1 MNTQLAA
8 LENAILS
15 RAHHLVDTQHQ
26 AAQQQREKI
35 LADANKQVH
44 FKEERETE
52 TAKIAAEQAY
62 RRQVQASEIKLHAQL
77 DQLRWSLI
85 QSVMSKLHARLQEV
99 VKHTD
104 SYLALLQQYFGQAA
118 QVIEREALIVEANER
133 DYDLLSKHWV
143 DFTEHTSK
151 SCSLAKSTQVMTGG
165 IIVTSDD
172 NRIRV
177 DYSFEG
183 LVRQLED
190 DIYQLITA
198 LLFAEAGK

>member
-15 RAHHLVDTQHQ
+15 RARHLVDTQLHT
-26 AAQQQREKI
+26 AHQQREKI
-35 LADANKQVH
+35 LADANKQIR

-52 TAKIAAEQAY
+52 TAKINAEQAY

-85 QSVMSKLHARLQEV
+85 QSVMSNLKIRLLEV
-99 VKHTD
+99 KQ
-104 SYLALLQQYFGQAA
+104 SENYLALLQQYFNQAVQA
-118 QVIEREALIVEANER
+118 IEKDSLIIEVNDT
-133 DYDLLSKHWV
+133 DYELLLTGWDKMIQQ
-143 DFTEHTSK
+143 TSK
-151 SCSLAKSTQVMTGG
+151 SCSLTKSAQTITGG
-165 IIVTSDD
+165 MIVRSSD

-183 LVRQLED
+183 LINQLED
-190 DIYQLITA
+190 DIYQMITA